1 MSPEFFEN
9 VCRILTR
16 KVDDVLFLIL
26 DVRDYTVFSGIVAP
40 LLKELDAFRMTLN
53 TNPVFVMTQ
62 ILFKEYFAKISYVV
76 DKLVSEKV
84 NFSSSNSC
92 LIQHV
97 AKNIMGVKQKWIEI
111 GRPGGTYKG
120 SWDFEHIKASLII
133 CTSCNFFVTMTLL
146 SNCGTN
152 NGIYLKNYQKICLC
166 SSAQ

>member
-1 MSPEFFEN
+1 MICYF
-9 VCRILTR
+9 
-16 KVDDVLFLIL
+16 LFLFIS

-97 AKNIMGVKQKWIEI
+97 AKNIMSVKQKWIEI
-111 GRPGGTYKG
+111 GRPGGTYTG
-120 SWDFEHIKASLII
+120 CWDFARISAFLI
-133 CTSCNFFVTMTLL
+133 M
-146 SNCGTN
+146 
-152 NGIYLKNYQKICLC
+152 
-166 SSAQ
+166 

>member
-1 MSPEFFEN
+1 MVPEFFKN

-16 KVDDVLFLIL
+16 KADDILFLIL

-97 AKNIMGVKQKWIEI
+97 AKNIMSVKQKWIEI
-111 GRPGGTYKG
+111 GRPGGTYEDN
-120 SWDFEHIKASLII
+120 WDLAQP
-133 CTSCNFFVTMTLL
+133 NFR
-146 SNCGTN
+146 
-152 NGIYLKNYQKICLC
+152 
-166 SSAQ
+166 A

>member
-1 MSPEFFEN
+1 MICSLF
-9 VCRILTR
+9 IL
-16 KVDDVLFLIL
+16 FSL

-111 GRPGGTYKG
+111 GRPGGTLEDN
-120 SWDFEHIKASLII
+120 WDLSQP
-133 CTSCNFFVTMTLL
+133 NFAHKYLTM
-146 SNCGTN
+146 
-152 NGIYLKNYQKICLC
+152 YLFRKKILH
-166 SSAQ
+166 SSKKMLF

>member
-1 MSPEFFEN
+1 MQRPLPSGFLPYRSEKQMSPEFFKN

-16 KVDDVLFLIL
+16 KAEDMLCLIFFIS

-111 GRPGGTYKG
+111 GRPGRT
-120 SWDFEHIKASLII
+120 FEE
-133 CTSCNFFVTMTLL
+133 N
-146 SNCGTN
+146 
-152 NGIYLKNYQKICLC
+152 
-166 SSAQ
+166 

>member
-1 MSPEFFEN
+1 MICYFFF
-9 VCRILTR
+9 II
-16 KVDDVLFLIL
+16 IL

-120 SWDFEHIKASLII
+120 SWDFALILAFLI
-133 CTSCNFFVTMTLL
+133 M
-146 SNCGTN
+146 
-152 NGIYLKNYQKICLC
+152 
-166 SSAQ
+166 

>member
-1 MSPEFFEN
+1 MICSLF
-9 VCRILTR
+9 IL
-16 KVDDVLFLIL
+16 FSL

-111 GRPGGTYKG
+111 GRPGGTLEDN
-120 SWDFEHIKASLII
+120 WDLSQP
-133 CTSCNFFVTMTLL
+133 NFAHKYLTMYLFRKK
-146 SNCGTN
+146 NCG
-152 NGIYLKNYQKICLC
+152 ILC
-166 SSAQ
+166 IVQFFSHFTTLAL

>member
-1 MSPEFFEN
+1 MVPEFFKN

-16 KVDDVLFLIL
+16 KADDILFLIL

-53 TNPVFVMTQ
+53 TNPVFVMTK

-76 DKLVSEKV
+76 DKLVSEKI

-97 AKNIMGVKQKWIEI
+97 AKNIMSVKQKWIEI
-111 GRPGGTYKG
+111 GRPGGTYEDN
-120 SWDFEHIKASLII
+120 WDLSQP
-133 CTSCNFFVTMTLL
+133 NFR
-146 SNCGTN
+146 
-152 NGIYLKNYQKICLC
+152 
-166 SSAQ
+166 A